1 MRGDRAGPAPD
12 AQAHVSILMATRN
25 GAAFLPGQLAS
36 IAAQSHR
43 NWTLW
48 VSDDGSTD
56 ATLDLVQDFA
66 RHHPVRLVSG
76 PLRGAATNFLTLLMH
91 PDLPPGMVAFADQ
104 DDVWLHGKLAAAVA
118 RLAQTDPGT
127 PGLYAADSIAVDAAL
142 RPLRCQRPRCH
153 RPHRLAPGFANAL
166 VQNRFSGHT
175 LMLNAAAVT
184 LARAAGVPH
193 GVRFHD
199 WWLYQLV
206 AGAGGDLW
214 RDTHIAALYR
224 QHRANA
230 HGAPI
235 GPRAGLGRLAG
246 LFGGDWGDAMR
257 AHARALHRVADLLTP
272 ASRDLLTA
280 YLDGFAPR
288 GPARVGAYLRHG
300 LIRSSPC
307 HTLAL
312 LIGAF
317 LGRV

>member
-1 MRGDRAGPAPD
+1 MRGDIAGRAPD
-12 AQAHVSILMATRN
+12 AQTHVSILMATRN
-25 GAAFLPGQLAS
+25 GATYLSDQLAS

-56 ATLDLVQDFA
+56 TTRDLVQDFA
-66 RHHPVRLVSG
+66 RLHPVRLVSG
-76 PLRGAATNFLTLLMH
+76 PSRGAAANFLTLLMH
-91 PDLPPGMVAFADQ
+91 PDLPPGPVAFADQ
-104 DDVWLHGKLAAAVA
+104 DDVWLPEKLDMAVA

-127 PGLYAADSIAVDAAL
+127 PGLYGADSMAVDTAL
-142 RPLRCQRPRCH
+142 RPLGRH
-153 RPHRLAPGFANAL
+153 RPHRRAPEFANAL
-166 VQNRFSGHT
+166 VQNQFSGHT
-175 LMLNAAAVT
+175 MVLNAAAVT
-184 LARAAGVPH
+184 LARAAGLPH

-206 AGAGGDLW
+206 AGAGGDLC
-214 RDTHIAALYR
+214 RDHHIAALYR

-230 HGAPI
+230 QGAPF

-246 LFGGDWGDAMR
+246 LFGGGWGDAMR
-257 AHARALHRVADLLTP
+257 AHARALHRVSHLLTP
-272 ASRDLLTA
+272 ASRALLTA

-312 LIGAF
+312 LICAF
-317 LGRV
+317 FGRV